1 MKKKFLFMLPCI
13 AAVAFATFVGTKTL
27 RSNASESNSLL
38 MANVE
43 ALSEDTEPKP
53 QPQKCTKAREGAMGS
68 CYRDKTITLPDG
80 RVVPYQEFAGT
91 YVNSVEEYEVY
102 PGSPIICQHELVHDC
117 PSGTHK

>member
-1 MKKKFLFMLPCI
+1 MKKKILLMLPCI
-13 AAVAFATFVGTKTL
+13 AAVAIATFVGTK
-27 RSNASESNSLL
+27 SFKANASESNSLL

-53 QPQKCTKAREGAMGS
+53 QKCTKAREGATGS

-80 RVVPYQEFAGT
+80 KVVPYPEFAGT

-102 PGSPIICQHELVHDC
+102 PGSPINCQHESVHDC